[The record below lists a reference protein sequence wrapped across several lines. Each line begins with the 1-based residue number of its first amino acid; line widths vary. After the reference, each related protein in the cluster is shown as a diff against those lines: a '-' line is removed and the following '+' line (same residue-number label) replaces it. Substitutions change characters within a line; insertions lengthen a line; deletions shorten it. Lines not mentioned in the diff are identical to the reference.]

1 MLMINVG
8 AFPAGGVRQ
17 CIPFTGIML
26 FSQHIALC
34 TNAMLALGIG
44 LIGFFGWEKL
54 ILHAKVYGLQSLYIM
69 STLK

>member
-8 AFPAGGVRQ
+8 AFPAGGVHQ

-34 TNAMLALGIG
+34 TDAMLALGIG
-44 LIGFFGWEKL
+44 SFGWEKL
-54 ILHAKVYGLQSLYIM
+54 ILHTKL
-69 STLK
+69 

>member
-34 TNAMLALGIG
+34 TDAMLALGIG
-44 LIGFFGWEKL
+44 SFGWEKL
-54 ILHAKVYGLQSLYIM
+54 ILHAKVYGLQCPH
-69 STLK
+69 